1 MSWRS
6 DDVPNFSDQIKSEG
20 HYRNK
25 YEEQTKERQL
35 FLGLLLGIAIGAL
48 WEVLRR

>member
-1 MSWRS
+1 MSW
-6 DDVPNFSDQIKSEG
+6 KEG
-20 HYRNK
+20 HEPFYREKSHADDYYRQK
-25 YEEQTKERQL
+25 YEQQTKERQL